1 MTILL
6 FANNAKSFLASAIS
20 STATTAT
27 LASGTGSLFP
37 SPTTGQGF
45 KMTFVDAA
53 TGLLNEIVLVTARSG
68 DTITIVRGQ
77 EGTTPQ
83 SWLANDLAGMYFTAG
98 TINNNIQLDQY
109 QIGTYDTAIATG
121 SANALSATIPS
132 NLNYI
137 PTNFTFILQAAYAN
151 TGAATLNLTIGSTAT
166 GIYSI
171 VKSNNQPLIAGDIAN
186 AGYPMLLSWSPV
198 YSAYVLLN
206 PGTGESTALSPAQL
220 QEQFYTYAQATG
232 GADTIA
238 VTIPSSLTS
247 LSDGLALEFRATGN
261 NATTTP
267 NLTLTLGSTVTATT
281 TIVKGNNQPLA
292 VSDIAGSGY
301 VCQVVYSSSYGKWIL
316 LNPYWNVSSLGT
328 MAFENSNSVNITGGT
343 ITGSYGLNAAT
354 ATNSVTTSQ
363 TNFSNLFISG
373 NQVLSSSNFNSYAPT
388 LNGAGAYGNW
398 GINITGNANTVNTL
412 NYSQIISG
420 LGYTPYNTSNPAGY
434 VNVGLGFGGTQWNN
448 VTGSRSFNTTYTNSK
463 SYPIAVS
470 ATATCSVTSTIQ
482 AYVNGMLIAW
492 YQWQFNGCGSY
503 GGTFIIVPPG
513 ATYQLNSGQGVYNW
527 VELY

>member
-6 FANNAKSFLASAIS
+6 FANNAKSSLASAIS

-68 DTITIVRGQ
+68 DIITIVRGQ

-109 QIGTYDTAIATG
+109 QIGTFDTAIATG

-137 PTNFTFILQAAYAN
+137 PTNFTFTLQAAYAN

-166 GIYSI
+166 GIYPI

-186 AGYPMLLSWSPV
+186 AGYPMWLAWSPV
-198 YSAYVLLN
+198 YSAYVLMN

-220 QEQFYTYAQATG
+220 QEQVYTYGVATG
-232 GADTIA
+232 GSDTIA

-247 LSDGLALEFRATGN
+247 LSDGLFLTFKAAYANGTS
-261 NATTTP
+261 TP
-267 NLTLTLGSTVTATT
+267 NLTLTLGSTVTPTT
-281 TIVKGNNQPLA
+281 TIVKGNNLPLSA
-292 VSDIAGSGY
+292 GDIAGAGF
-301 VCQVVYSSSYGKWIL
+301 VCYVVYSASLNKWVL
-316 LNPYWNVSSLGT
+316 LNPFVNFNSLGS

-343 ITGSYGLNAAT
+343 ISGITPLGISSGGTGTNSLPTGVIVGNGTSAITGVPPVDGNVLISAGSNWVTGGFTTAKNTNGYLVLPGGFIMQWGNVVLNGGEGLYGSY
-354 ATNSVTTSQ
+354 
-363 TNFSNLFISG
+363 
-373 NQVLSSSNFNSYAPT
+373 
-388 LNGAGAYGNW
+388 
-398 GINITGNANTVNTL
+398 
-412 NYSQIISG
+412 
-420 LGYTPYNTSNPAGY
+420 
-434 VNVGLGFGGTQWNN
+434 
-448 VTGSRSFNTTYTNSK
+448 SF
-463 SYPIAVS
+463 PIAFPNACLNLS
-470 ATATCSVTSTIQ
+470 FTATCGEGTGGGAPNRGSDNFPCIPTGAPPSTSS
-482 AYVNGMLIAW
+482 
-492 YQWQFNGCGSY
+492 F
-503 GGTFIIVPPG
+503 FIWNNYPG
-513 ATYQLNSGQGVYNW
+513 AGDNYMYGVQWMAIGY
-527 VELY
+527 

>member
-20 STATTAT
+20 STTTTAT

-137 PTNFTFILQAAYAN
+137 PTNFTFTLQAAYAN

-166 GIYSI
+166 GIYPI

-186 AGYPMLLSWSPV
+186 AGYPMWLAWSPV
-198 YSAYVLLN
+198 YSAYVLMN

-220 QEQFYTYAQATG
+220 QEQVYTYGVATG
-232 GADTIA
+232 GSDTIA

-247 LSDGLALEFRATGN
+247 LSDGLFLTFKAAYANGTS
-261 NATTTP
+261 TP

-281 TIVKGNNQPLA
+281 TIVKGNNLPLSA
-292 VSDIAGSGY
+292 GDIAGAGF
-301 VCQVVYSSSYGKWIL
+301 VCYVVYSASLNKWVL
-316 LNPYWNVSSLGT
+316 LNPYSNFNTLGT
-328 MAFENSNSVNITGGT
+328 MAFENSNSVSITGG
-343 ITGSYGLNAAT
+343 S
-354 ATNSVTTSQ
+354 
-363 TNFSNLFISG
+363 
-373 NQVLSSSNFNSYAPT
+373 
-388 LNGAGAYGNW
+388 
-398 GINITGNANTVNTL
+398 
-412 NYSQIISG
+412 ISG
-420 LGYTPYNTSNPAGY
+420 LSPALPVASGGTGLSSLVANSVLVGNGTSAINGVAPSNIGQCLRSNGTNWYSGQLGLGISGEIWHNPSRSLGITYTNPYSYPIV
-434 VNVGLGFGGTQWNN
+434 VNVGLQVGTSQNW
-448 VTGSRSFNTTYTNSK
+448 TW
-463 SYPIAVS
+463 IA
-470 ATATCSVTSTIQ
+470 T
-482 AYVNGMLIAW
+482 VNGVQVWIAIG
-492 YQWQFNGCGSY
+492 YSGS
-503 GGTFIIVPPG
+503 GSAEASSCSFIVPAG
-513 ATYQLNSGQGVYNW
+513 ANYAIYDLLYGAYLNFWS
-527 VELY
+527 ELY